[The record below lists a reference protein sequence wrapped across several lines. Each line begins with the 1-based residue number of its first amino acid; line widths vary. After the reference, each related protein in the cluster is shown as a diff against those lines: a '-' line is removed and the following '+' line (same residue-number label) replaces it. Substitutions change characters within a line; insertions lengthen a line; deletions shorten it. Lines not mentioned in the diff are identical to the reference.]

1 MRNRIITN
9 RRIIHRRRAARGM
22 TLIEVLVV
30 LGIVALISGV
40 IAVAVIGHLER
51 ARIQTSRE
59 SARVIRG
66 AITTY
71 RMNYGG
77 EECPS
82 IDVLVSTQQIDRASK
97 TLDAWD
103 KPFGIE
109 CDDRGDATVV
119 SGGPDKRVGTPD
131 DIRVPEPPKPVAAG
145 PN

>member
-1 MRNRIITN
+1 
-9 RRIIHRRRAARGM
+9 M

-66 AITTY
+66 AVTTY
-71 RMNYGG
+71 RMDHGG
-77 EECPS
+77 DECPS
-82 IDVLVSTQQIDRASK
+82 IDALVASQHIDRASK

-103 KPFGIE
+103 KAYVIE
-109 CDDRGDATVV
+109 CDERGEATVV
-119 SGGPDKRVGTPD
+119 SGGPDKRIGTSD
-131 DIRVPEPPKPVAAG
+131 DIRVPEPPRSVAHRESA

>member
-1 MRNRIITN
+1 MRLAVPKDMRNKP
-9 RRIIHRRRAARGM
+9 RRPSRGM

-66 AITTY
+66 AVTSY
-71 RMNYGG
+71 RLNHATD
-77 EECPS
+77 ECPS
-82 IDVLVSTQQIDRASK
+82 IDLLVSSQEIDRASK
-97 TLDAWD
+97 TLDAWE
-103 KPFGIE
+103 KPFTIE
-109 CDDRGDATVV
+109 CDERGDATVV
-119 SGGPDKRVGTPD
+119 SAGPDKRVGTPD

-145 PN
+145 SPQ

>member
-1 MRNRIITN
+1 MRTRNLRSPRTL
-9 RRIIHRRRAARGM
+9 RRRMRGM

-66 AITTY
+66 AVTSY
-71 RMNYGG
+71 RLDHGG
-77 EECPS
+77 DECPS
-82 IDVLVSTQQIDRASK
+82 VDVLVAAQHIDRASK
-97 TLDAWD
+97 TIDAWD
-103 KPFGIE
+103 KAFVIE
-109 CDDRGDATVV
+109 CDERGDATVV

-131 DIRVPEPPKPVAAG
+131 DIRVPEPPKSVAAG
-145 PN
+145 GRN

>member
-1 MRNRIITN
+1 M
-9 RRIIHRRRAARGM
+9 RGM

-66 AITTY
+66 AVTSY
-71 RMNYGG
+71 RLDHGG
-77 EECPS
+77 DECP
-82 IDVLVSTQQIDRASK
+82 IVDVLVAAQHIDRASK
-97 TLDAWD
+97 TIDAWD
-103 KPFGIE
+103 KAFVIE
-109 CDDRGDATVV
+109 CDERGDATVV

-131 DIRVPEPPKPVAAG
+131 DIRVPEPPKSVAAG
-145 PN
+145 GRN

>member
-1 MRNRIITN
+1 M
-9 RRIIHRRRAARGM
+9 
-22 TLIEVLVV
+22 IEILVV
-30 LGIVALISGV
+30 LAIVALISGV

-71 RMNYGG
+71 RMNHGG
-77 EECPS
+77 DECPS
-82 IDVLVSTQQIDRASK
+82 VDTLVATAEIDRASK

-103 KPFGIE
+103 KAFVIE
-109 CDDRGDATVV
+109 CDDRGEATVV
-119 SGGPDKRVGTPD
+119 SAGPDKKVGTPD
-131 DIRVPEPPKPVAAG
+131 DIRVPEPPKPMAAG

>member
-1 MRNRIITN
+1 
-9 RRIIHRRRAARGM
+9 M

-71 RMNYGG
+71 RMDHGG

-82 IDVLVSTQQIDRASK
+82 IAALVASQHIDRASK

-103 KPFGIE
+103 KPYTIE
-109 CDDRGDATVV
+109 CDERGDAIVV

-131 DIRVPEPPKPVAAG
+131 DIRVPEPPKPMAAG

>member
-1 MRNRIITN
+1 
-9 RRIIHRRRAARGM
+9 M

-59 SARVIRG
+59 SARVIRS
-66 AITTY
+66 AITAY
-71 RMNYGG
+71 RMNHGG
-77 EECPS
+77 DDCPS
-82 IDVLVSTQQIDRASK
+82 VDALVASQEIDRASR

-103 KPFGIE
+103 KPFDIE
-109 CDDRGDATVV
+109 CDERGDATVV
-119 SGGPDKRVGTPD
+119 SGGPDKRVGTSD

-145 PN
+145 GR